1 MAALA
6 RSYAAPVWALPR
18 SLAAT
23 EGILSFPRGTEMF
36 QFPRFPPG
44 YFRVASH
51 HACRVA
57 PFGDLWIAGCQRL
70 PRAFR
75 RVATSFIGVQR
86 QGIHRVPIIPV
97 APFAI
102 PSIQPASFPA
112 GTSRQSRA
120 IGCLKPMAD
129 VLVAG
134 LRAGPAEDW
143 RLVLLS
149 PARLVPGGPIRI
161 VPFSCQRASAGGAAG
176 ARTPNLRRARAA
188 LSRLSY
194 DPVKRAGGRTWTRTR
209 DLGLIRAAL

>member
-1 MAALA
+1 
-6 RSYAAPVWALPR
+6 
-18 SLAAT
+18 
-23 EGILSFPRGTEMF
+23 MF

-97 APFAI
+97 APFSVA
-102 PSIQPASFPA
+102 SIQPASFPA
-112 GTSRQSRA
+112 GTSRH
-120 IGCLKPMAD
+120 
-129 VLVAG
+129 
-134 LRAGPAEDW
+134 AGPSVASTNGGCACCCFG
-143 RLVLLS
+143 RRTRRNSLLFS
-149 PARLVPGGPIRI
+149 YHPPGWSQAGRFLI
-161 VPFSCQRASAGGAAG
+161 VPFTCQGASAGGAAG

-194 DPVKRAGGRTWTRTR
+194 DPEKTGRWAHLDSNQGPRPYQGRALTS
-209 DLGLIRAAL
+209 